1 MISNL
6 LFASLTLVAQQWWT
20 NPLVHNVQGDFS
32 ADEQSCFL
40 QMIRSQDKLMANE
53 PTLHV
58 FILNTVSPNSAG
70 VSTDLDLFYGSTNEA
85 GYYKQGSNVLITTSS
100 PQGWVVTGQ
109 DETGF
114 AFQAADMGR
123 YANVVDAKTKAF
135 EFQMDLTPCQQFF
148 GITNQ

>member
-20 NPLVHNVQGDFS
+20 NPTVHNVQGNFS
-32 ADEQSCFL
+32 TDEQSCFL

-53 PTLHV
+53 PSLHV
-58 FILNTVSPNSAG
+58 FTLDSVSPNDAG
-70 VSTDLDLFYGSTNEA
+70 ISTDLALFYGSSNEE
-85 GYYKQGSNVLITTSS
+85 GYYKQGSQMLVTTSS
-100 PQGWVVTGQ
+100 PQGWVAIGQ
-109 DETGF
+109 DDTGF
-114 AFQAADMGR
+114 TFQATDMGR
-123 YANVVDAKTKAF
+123 FANVVDAKTNAF